1 MPLHKVARFTDV
13 REDRGLEVK
22 INETTLLL
30 LRAGDQIRAFQGKCP
45 HAGAPLAKGAV
56 CHGRLICPW
65 HKAAFRAEDGALC
78 EPPALDSLE
87 RYHVEVRDGD
97 IWVDDQPLPAE
108 KIPPADDPRTFVI
121 IGAGAAG
128 TACAAALRDKGFGGR
143 IQLIDRETDA
153 GYDRTVLSK
162 YVLAGDMTVDETP
175 ALRDETYFTQQ
186 RIDRIHGEV
195 VGLDSTSRQIRL
207 ADGRTLDYDAA
218 LIATGATPRTPD
230 LPGIDL
236 PQVFVL
242 RSMEHTRHIL
252 DCARPGQRAVIIGD
266 SFIAMEVASSLRKRE
281 LSVTVLARHPVPFAA
296 QLGDSVGQAILA
308 RHRANGVVYHTDG
321 EAARIEGAGKV
332 EAVVLDNGQRFAA
345 DLVIVGIGVRPAT
358 EPFADLPREED
369 QSITVDAGMRVADGV
384 WAVGDI
390 ATFPLSGQPRR
401 IEHWRLAQQQA
412 RIAAANMLGGEEHY
426 LDVPFFWTYHFG
438 KRYDYLG
445 HAEQWDEVQF
455 KGTPEHPPFIGLL
468 GKDGLVAAAV
478 ACDEGRAMAALAQRM
493 KQPLPVDEAWR
504 LIRDFSSA

>member
-1 MPLHKVARFTDV
+1 MPLHQVARFADV

-30 LRAGDQIRAFQGKCP
+30 LRVGDQVRAFQGKCP

-162 YVLAGDMTVDETP
+162 YVLAGDMSVEETP

-186 RIDRIHGEV
+186 RIERLHGEV
-195 VGLDSTSRQIRL
+195 VSLDTTSRQIRL
-207 ADGRTLDYDAA
+207 ADGQSLGYDAT
-218 LIATGATPRTPD
+218 LIATGGTPRTPD

-242 RSMEHTRHIL
+242 RSMEHARHIL
-252 DCARPGQRAVIIGD
+252 DSARPGQRAVIIGD
-266 SFIAMEVASSLRKRE
+266 SFIAMEVASSLRKRQ

-308 RHRANGVVYHTDG
+308 RHRANGVVYHTGG

-358 EPFADLPREED
+358 EPFADLPQEGD
-369 QSITVDAGMRVADGV
+369 QSLTVDAGMRVTDGV

-390 ATFPLSGQPRR
+390 ATFPLSGEPRR

-455 KGTPEHPPFIGLL
+455 KGTPEQPPFIGLL

>member
-1 MPLHKVARFTDV
+1 MSLHQVARFADV

-22 INETTLLL
+22 IDDTSILL
-30 LRAGDQIRAFQGKCP
+30 LRSGDQVRAFQGKCP

-78 EPPALDSLE
+78 EPPALDSLA

-97 IWVDDQPLPAE
+97 VWVDDQPLPTD
-108 KIPPADDPRTFVI
+108 KIPPADDARTFVI

-128 TACAAALRDKGFGGR
+128 TACAAALREKGFGGR
-143 IQLIDRETDA
+143 ILLIDREAEA

-162 YVLAGDMTVDETP
+162 YVLAGDMAVNETSP
-175 ALRDETYFTQQ
+175 LRDETYFTQQ
-186 RIDRIHGEV
+186 RIERLHGEV
-195 VGLDSTSRQIRL
+195 THLDPVARHIQL
-207 ADGRTLDYDAA
+207 ADGRRLDYDAA
-218 LIATGATPRTPD
+218 LIATGGVPKMPA

-242 RSMEHTRHIL
+242 RSIAHARQIL
-252 DCARPGQRAVIIGD
+252 DAVRPGQRAVIIGD

-281 LSVTVLARHPVPFAA
+281 LDVTVLARHPVPFAA
-296 QLGDSVGQAILA
+296 QLSESVGQAILA
-308 RHRANGVVYHTDG
+308 RHRANGVEYRTDS
-321 EAARIEGAGKV
+321 EAAQIEGAGKV
-332 EAVVLDNGQRFAA
+332 KAVVLENGQRVAA
-345 DLVIVGIGVRPAT
+345 DLVIIGIGVRPAT
-358 EPFADLPREED
+358 EPFTGLPREQD
-369 QSITVDAGMRVADGV
+369 QSVAVDAGMRVTDGL

-390 ATFPLSGQPRR
+390 ATFPLNGAPVR

-412 RIAAANMLGGEEHY
+412 RIAAANMLGGDEHY

-445 HAEQWDEVQF
+445 HAEHWDEVEF
-455 KGTPEHPPFIGLL
+455 KGTPEHPPFIALL

-504 LIRDFSSA
+504 LIRDFSS

>member
-1 MPLHKVARFTDV
+1 MSLHQVARFADV

-22 INETTLLL
+22 IDDTSILL
-30 LRAGDQIRAFQGKCP
+30 LRSGDQVRAFQGKCP

-78 EPPALDSLE
+78 EPPALDSLA
-87 RYHVEVRDGD
+87 RYHVEVREGD
-97 IWVDDQPLPAE
+97 VWVDDQPLPTD
-108 KIPPADDPRTFVI
+108 KVPPADDARTFVI

-128 TACAAALRDKGFGGR
+128 TACAAALREKGFGGR
-143 IQLIDRETDA
+143 ILMIDREAEA

-162 YVLAGDMTVDETP
+162 YVLAGDMAVNETSP
-175 ALRDETYFTQQ
+175 LRDETYFTQQ
-186 RIDRIHGEV
+186 RIERLHGEV
-195 VGLDSTSRQIRL
+195 THLDPDARHIQL
-207 ADGRTLDYDAA
+207 ADGRSLDYDAA
-218 LIATGATPRTPD
+218 LIATGGVPKMPA

-242 RSMEHTRHIL
+242 RSIAHARQIL
-252 DCARPGQRAVIIGD
+252 DTVRPGQQAVIIGD

-281 LSVTVLARHPVPFAA
+281 LNVTVLARHPVPFAA
-296 QLGDSVGQAILA
+296 QLSESVGQAILA
-308 RHRANGVVYHTDG
+308 RHRANGVVYRSDSET
-321 EAARIEGAGKV
+321 AQIEGASKV
-332 EAVVLDNGQRFAA
+332 EAVVLDNGQRVAA
-345 DLVIVGIGVRPAT
+345 DLVIIGVGVRPAT
-358 EPFADLPREED
+358 EPFAALPREQD
-369 QSITVDAGMRVADGV
+369 QSLSVDAGMRVTDGL

-390 ATFPLSGQPRR
+390 ATFPLNGQPQR

-412 RIAAANMLGGEEHY
+412 RIAAANMLGGDEHY

-445 HAEQWDEVQF
+445 HAEHWDEVEF
-455 KGTPEHPPFIGLL
+455 KGTPEHPPFIALL

-478 ACDEGRAMAALAQRM
+478 ACDEGRSMAALAQRM

-504 LIRDFSSA
+504 LIRDFSS

>member
-1 MPLHKVARFTDV
+1 MSLHQVARFADV

-22 INETTLLL
+22 IDDTSILL
-30 LRAGDQIRAFQGKCP
+30 LRSGDQVRAFQGKCP

-78 EPPALDSLE
+78 EPPALDSLA
-87 RYHVEVRDGD
+87 RYHVEVREGD
-97 IWVDDQPLPAE
+97 VWVDDQPLPTD
-108 KIPPADDPRTFVI
+108 KVPPADDARTFVI

-128 TACAAALRDKGFGGR
+128 TACAAALREKGFGGR
-143 IQLIDRETDA
+143 ILMIDREAEA

-162 YVLAGDMTVDETP
+162 YVLAGDMAVNETSP
-175 ALRDETYFTQQ
+175 LRDETYFTQQ
-186 RIDRIHGEV
+186 RIERLHGEV
-195 VGLDSTSRQIRL
+195 THLDPDARHIQL
-207 ADGRTLDYDAA
+207 ADGRSLDYDAA
-218 LIATGATPRTPD
+218 LIATGGVPKMPA

-242 RSMEHTRHIL
+242 RSIAHARQIL
-252 DCARPGQRAVIIGD
+252 DTVRPRQQAVIIGD

-281 LSVTVLARHPVPFAA
+281 LNVTVLARHPVPFAA
-296 QLGDSVGQAILA
+296 QLSESVGQAILA
-308 RHRANGVVYHTDG
+308 RHRANGVVYRSDS
-321 EAARIEGAGKV
+321 EAAQIEGAGKV
-332 EAVVLDNGQRFAA
+332 EAVVLDNGQRVAA
-345 DLVIVGIGVRPAT
+345 DLVIIGVGVRPAT
-358 EPFADLPREED
+358 EPFAALPREQD
-369 QSITVDAGMRVADGV
+369 QSLSVDAGMRVTDGL

-390 ATFPLSGQPRR
+390 ATFPLNGQPQR

-412 RIAAANMLGGEEHY
+412 RIAAANMLGGDEHY

-445 HAEQWDEVQF
+445 HAEHWDEVEF
-455 KGTPEHPPFIGLL
+455 KGTPEHPPFIALL
-468 GKDGLVAAAV
+468 GKDGLIAAAV

-504 LIRDFSSA
+504 LIRDFSS

>member
-1 MPLHKVARFTDV
+1 MSLHQVARFADV

-22 INETTLLL
+22 IDDTSILL
-30 LRAGDQIRAFQGKCP
+30 LRSGDQVRAFQGKCP

-78 EPPALDSLE
+78 EPPALDSLA
-87 RYHVEVRDGD
+87 RYHVEVREGD
-97 IWVDDQPLPAE
+97 VWVDDQPLPTD
-108 KIPPADDPRTFVI
+108 KVPPADDARTFVI
-121 IGAGAAG
+121 MGAGAAG
-128 TACAAALRDKGFGGR
+128 TACAAALREKGFGGR
-143 IQLIDRETDA
+143 ILMIDREAEA

-162 YVLAGDMTVDETP
+162 YVLAGDMTVNETSP
-175 ALRDETYFTQQ
+175 LRDETYFTQQ
-186 RIDRIHGEV
+186 RIERLHGEV
-195 VGLDSTSRQIRL
+195 THLDPDARHIQL
-207 ADGRTLDYDAA
+207 ADGRSLDYDAA
-218 LIATGATPRTPD
+218 LIATGGVPKMPA

-242 RSMEHTRHIL
+242 RSIAHARQIL
-252 DCARPGQRAVIIGD
+252 DTVRPGQQAVIIGD

-281 LSVTVLARHPVPFAA
+281 LNVTVLARHPVPFAA
-296 QLGDSVGQAILA
+296 QLGESVGQAILA
-308 RHRANGVVYHTDG
+308 RHRANGVAYRTDS
-321 EAARIEGAGKV
+321 EAAQIEGAGKV
-332 EAVVLDNGQRFAA
+332 EAVVLDNGQRVAA
-345 DLVIVGIGVRPAT
+345 DLVIIGIGVRPAT
-358 EPFADLPREED
+358 EPFAGLPREQD
-369 QSITVDAGMRVADGV
+369 QSLSVDAGMRVTDGL

-390 ATFPLSGQPRR
+390 ATFPLNGQPQR

-412 RIAAANMLGGEEHY
+412 RIAAANMLGGDEHY

-445 HAEQWDEVQF
+445 HAEHWDEVEF
-455 KGTPEHPPFIGLL
+455 KGTPEHPPFIALL

-493 KQPLPVDEAWR
+493 KQPLPVEEAWR
-504 LIRDFSSA
+504 LIRDFSS

>member
-1 MPLHKVARFTDV
+1 MSLHQVARFADV

-22 INETTLLL
+22 IDDTSILL
-30 LRAGDQIRAFQGKCP
+30 LRSGDQVRAFQGKCP

-78 EPPALDSLE
+78 EPPALDSLA
-87 RYHVEVRDGD
+87 RYHVEVREGD
-97 IWVDDQPLPAE
+97 VWVDDQPLPTD
-108 KIPPADDPRTFVI
+108 KVPPADDARTFVI

-128 TACAAALRDKGFGGR
+128 TACAAALREKGFGGR
-143 IQLIDRETDA
+143 ILMIDREAEA

-162 YVLAGDMTVDETP
+162 YVLAGDMAVNETSP
-175 ALRDETYFTQQ
+175 LRDETYFTQQ
-186 RIDRIHGEV
+186 RIERLHGEV
-195 VGLDSTSRQIRL
+195 THLAPDARHIQL
-207 ADGRTLDYDAA
+207 ADGRSLDYDAA
-218 LIATGATPRTPD
+218 LIATGGVPKMPA

-242 RSMEHTRHIL
+242 RSIAHARQIL
-252 DCARPGQRAVIIGD
+252 DTVRPGQQAVIIGD

-281 LSVTVLARHPVPFAA
+281 LNVTVLARHPVPFAA
-296 QLGDSVGQAILA
+296 QLGESVGQAILA
-308 RHRANGVVYHTDG
+308 RHRANGVVYRSDS
-321 EAARIEGAGKV
+321 EAAQIEGAGKV
-332 EAVVLDNGQRFAA
+332 EAVVLDNGQRVAA
-345 DLVIVGIGVRPAT
+345 DLVIIGVGVRPAT
-358 EPFADLPREED
+358 EPFAALPREQD
-369 QSITVDAGMRVADGV
+369 QSLSVDAGMRVTGGL

-390 ATFPLSGQPRR
+390 ATFPLNGQPQR

-412 RIAAANMLGGEEHY
+412 RIAAANMLGGDEHY

-445 HAEQWDEVQF
+445 HAEHWDEVEF
-455 KGTPEHPPFIGLL
+455 KGTPEHPPFIALL

-504 LIRDFSSA
+504 LIRDFSS

>member
-1 MPLHKVARFTDV
+1 MHQVARLADV
-13 REDRGLEVK
+13 REDRGLEVSL
-22 INETTLLL
+22 NESPVLL
-30 LRAGDQIRAFQGKCP
+30 LRAGGQVRAFQGKCP

-87 RYHVEVRDGD
+87 RYHVEVRGD
-97 IWVDDQPLPAE
+97 EVWVDDQPLPAE

-128 TACAAALRDKGFGGR
+128 TACAAALREKGFGGR
-143 IQLIDRETDA
+143 ILMLDREAEA

-162 YVLAGDMTVDETP
+162 YVLAGDMAADKTP
-175 ALRDETYFTQQ
+175 PLRDETYFTQQ
-186 RIDRIHGEV
+186 RIERRHGEV
-195 VGLDSTSRQIRL
+195 TDLDVDAHQIRL
-207 ADGRTLDYDAA
+207 ASGETLSYDAV
-218 LIATGATPRTPD
+218 LLATGGVPKTPGLSGLD
-230 LPGIDL
+230 LPN
-236 PQVFVL
+236 VFTL
-242 RSMEHTRHIL
+242 RSLADSWQIL
-252 DCARPGQRAVIIGD
+252 DRAQPGQQAVIIGD

-281 LSVTVLARHPVPFAA
+281 LSVIVLARHPVPFAK
-296 QLGDSVGQAILA
+296 QFGDSIGKAILA
-308 RHRANGVVYHTDG
+308 RHRANGVVYHSEG
-321 EAARIEGAGKV
+321 EAARIEGTGKA

-345 DLVIVGIGVRPAT
+345 DLVIIGVGVHPAT
-358 EPFADLPREED
+358 EPFANLPRENDE
-369 QSITVDAGMRVADGV
+369 SLIVDDGMRVTDGV

-390 ATFPLSGQPRR
+390 ATFPLNGQPRR

-412 RIAAANMLGGEEHY
+412 RIAATNMLGGEEHY

-445 HAEQWDEVQF
+445 HAEEWDEVQF
-455 KGTPEHPPFIGLL
+455 KGTPEHPPFIALL
-468 GKDGLVAAAV
+468 GKDGLVAAVV

-504 LIRDFSSA
+504 LVRDFSM

>member
-1 MPLHKVARFTDV
+1 MSVHQVARFADV

-22 INETTLLL
+22 IDDTSILL
-30 LRAGDQIRAFQGKCP
+30 LRSGDRVRAFQGKCP

-78 EPPALDSLE
+78 EPPALDSLA

-97 IWVDDQPLPAE
+97 VWVDDQPLPTD
-108 KIPPADDPRTFVI
+108 KVPPADDARTFVI

-128 TACAAALRDKGFGGR
+128 TAGAAALREKGFGGR
-143 IQLIDRETDA
+143 ILMIDREAEA

-162 YVLAGDMTVDETP
+162 YVLAGDMAVNETAP
-175 ALRDETYFTQQ
+175 LRDETYFTQQ
-186 RIDRIHGEV
+186 RIERLHGEV
-195 VGLDSTSRQIRL
+195 THLDPDTRHIQL
-207 ADGRTLDYDAA
+207 ADGRRLDYDAA
-218 LIATGATPRTPD
+218 LIATGAVPKVPA
-230 LPGIDL
+230 LPGVDL

-242 RSMEHTRHIL
+242 RSIAHARQIL
-252 DCARPGQRAVIIGD
+252 DTARAGQQAVIIGD

-281 LSVTVLARHPVPFAA
+281 LDVTVLARHPVPFAA
-296 QLGDSVGQAILA
+296 QLSQSVGQAILA
-308 RHRANGVVYHTDG
+308 RHRANGVVYRTDS
-321 EAARIEGAGKV
+321 EAAQIEGAGKV
-332 EAVVLDNGQRFAA
+332 EAVVLDNGQRVAA
-345 DLVIVGIGVRPAT
+345 DLVIIGVGVRPAT
-358 EPFADLPREED
+358 EPFAGLPREQDE
-369 QSITVDAGMRVADGV
+369 SLSVDAGMRVTDGL

-390 ATFPLSGQPRR
+390 ATFPLNGQPLR

-412 RIAAANMLGGEEHY
+412 RIAAANMLGGDEHY

-445 HAEQWDEVQF
+445 HAEHWDEVEF
-455 KGTPEHPPFIGLL
+455 KGTPEHPPFIALL

-504 LIRDFSSA
+504 LIRDFSS

>member
-1 MPLHKVARFTDV
+1 MALHRVARFADI

-22 INETTLLL
+22 AAETPILL
-30 LRAGDQIRAFQGKCP
+30 LRAGGQVRAFQGKCP

-87 RYHVEVRDGD
+87 RYHVEVRGD
-97 IWVDDQPLPAE
+97 EVWVDDQPLPAE
-108 KIPPADDPRTFVI
+108 KIPPDDDPRSFVI
-121 IGAGAAG
+121 VGAGAAG
-128 TACAAALRDKGFGGR
+128 TACAAALREKGFGGR
-143 IQLIDRETDA
+143 IQLIDREAEA

-175 ALRDETYFTQQ
+175 PLRDETYFTQQ
-186 RIDRIHGEV
+186 RIERIHGEV
-195 VGLDSTSRQIRL
+195 AHLDANIRQVRL
-207 ADGRTLDYDAA
+207 ADGQCLNYDAV
-218 LIATGATPRTPD
+218 LIATGGTPKTPD

-242 RSMEHTRHIL
+242 RSIEHARRIL
-252 DCARPGQRAVIIGD
+252 DGARPGQRVVIIGD

-281 LSVTVLARHPVPFAA
+281 LSVTVLARHPVPFTA
-296 QLGDSVGQAILA
+296 QLGESVGKAILA
-308 RHRANGVVYHTDG
+308 RHQAAGVVYHTKG
-321 EAARIEGAGKV
+321 EAARIEGTGKV
-332 EAVVLDNGQRFAA
+332 EAVVLNTGQRFAA
-345 DLVIVGIGVRPAT
+345 DLVIIGTGIRPAT
-358 EPFADLPREED
+358 DPFADLPRERD
-369 QSITVDAGMRVADGV
+369 QSLTVDAGMRVVDGV

-390 ATFPLSGQPRR
+390 ATFPLGGQSRR

-412 RIAAANMLGGEEHY
+412 RIAATNMLGGEEHY

-445 HAEQWDEVQF
+445 HAEQWDEVEF
-455 KGTPEHPPFIGLL
+455 KGTSEKPPFIALF

-504 LIRDFSSA
+504 LIRDFSS

>member
-1 MPLHKVARFTDV
+1 MPMHQVARLADV
-13 REDRGLEVK
+13 REDRGLEV
-22 INETTLLL
+22 TLNDAPILL
-30 LRAGDQIRAFQGKCP
+30 LRAGGQVRAFQGKCP

-87 RYHVEVRDGD
+87 RYHVEVRGEEV
-97 IWVDDQPLPAE
+97 WVDDQPLPAE
-108 KIPPADDPRTFVI
+108 KVPPADDPRTFVI
-121 IGAGAAG
+121 VGAGAAG
-128 TACAAALRDKGFGGR
+128 TACAAALREKGFGGQ
-143 IQLIDRETDA
+143 IQLIDREAEA

-162 YVLAGDMTVDETP
+162 YVLAGDMAADETP
-175 ALRDETYFTQQ
+175 PLRDETYFSQQ
-186 RIDRIHGEV
+186 RIERRHGQV
-195 VGLDSTSRQIRL
+195 TGLDVNARQIRL
-207 ADGRTLDYDAA
+207 ADGQSLAYDAL
-218 LIATGATPRTPD
+218 LIATGGEPKTLD

-236 PQVFVL
+236 PQVLML
-242 RSMEHTRHIL
+242 RSLADTRRILEH
-252 DCARPGQRAVIIGD
+252 AQPGQRAVIIGD

-296 QLGDSVGQAILA
+296 QFGDSIGKAILA

-321 EAARIEGAGKV
+321 EAARIEGTGKV
-332 EAVVLDNGQRFAA
+332 HAVVLDNGQRFEA
-345 DLVIVGIGVRPAT
+345 DLVIVGVGVRPAT
-358 EPFADLPREED
+358 EPFANLPREKD
-369 QSITVDAGMRVADGV
+369 QSLIVDDGMRVADGV

-390 ATFPLSGQPRR
+390 ATFPLNGQPQR

-412 RIAAANMLGGEEHY
+412 RIAATNMLGGEEHY

-445 HAEQWDEVQF
+445 HAEEWDEVQF
-455 KGTPEHPPFIGLL
+455 KGTPEHPPFIALL
-468 GKDGLVAAAV
+468 GKDGLVVAVV

-504 LIRDFSSA
+504 LVRDFSM

>member
-1 MPLHKVARFTDV
+1 MSLHQVARFADV

-22 INETTLLL
+22 IDDTSILL
-30 LRAGDQIRAFQGKCP
+30 LRSGDQVRAFQGKCP

-78 EPPALDSLE
+78 EPPALDSLA
-87 RYHVEVRDGD
+87 RYHVEVREGD
-97 IWVDDQPLPAE
+97 VWVDDQPLPTD
-108 KIPPADDPRTFVI
+108 KVPPADDARTFVI

-128 TACAAALRDKGFGGR
+128 TACAAALREKGFGGR
-143 IQLIDRETDA
+143 ILMIDREAEA

-162 YVLAGDMTVDETP
+162 YVLAGDMAVNETSP
-175 ALRDETYFTQQ
+175 LRDETYFTQQ
-186 RIDRIHGEV
+186 RIERLHGEV
-195 VGLDSTSRQIRL
+195 THLDPDARHIQL
-207 ADGRTLDYDAA
+207 ADGRSLDYDAA
-218 LIATGATPRTPD
+218 LIATGGVPKMPA

-242 RSMEHTRHIL
+242 RSIAHARQIL
-252 DCARPGQRAVIIGD
+252 DTVRPGQQAVIIGD

-281 LSVTVLARHPVPFAA
+281 LNVTVLARHPVPFAA
-296 QLGDSVGQAILA
+296 QLGESVGQAILA
-308 RHRANGVVYHTDG
+308 RHRANGVVYRTDS
-321 EAARIEGAGKV
+321 EAAQIEGAGKV
-332 EAVVLDNGQRFAA
+332 EAVVLDNGQRVAA
-345 DLVIVGIGVRPAT
+345 DLVIIGVGVRPAT
-358 EPFADLPREED
+358 EPFAALPREQD
-369 QSITVDAGMRVADGV
+369 QSLSVDAGMRVTDGL

-390 ATFPLSGQPRR
+390 ATFPLNGQPQR

-412 RIAAANMLGGEEHY
+412 RIAAANMLGGDEHY

-445 HAEQWDEVQF
+445 HAEHWDEVEF
-455 KGTPEHPPFIGLL
+455 KGTPEHPPFIALL

-504 LIRDFSSA
+504 LIRDFSS

>member
-1 MPLHKVARFTDV
+1 MSLHQVARFADV

-22 INETTLLL
+22 IDDTSILL
-30 LRAGDQIRAFQGKCP
+30 LRSGDQVRAFQGKCP

-78 EPPALDSLE
+78 EPPALDSLA

-97 IWVDDQPLPAE
+97 VWLEDQPLPTD
-108 KIPPADDPRTFVI
+108 KVPPADDPRTFVI

-128 TACAAALRDKGFGGR
+128 TACAAALREKGFGGR
-143 IQLIDRETDA
+143 ILMIDREAEA

-162 YVLAGDMTVDETP
+162 YVLAGDMAVNET
-175 ALRDETYFTQQ
+175 AQLRDETYFTQQ
-186 RIDRIHGEV
+186 RIERVHGEV
-195 VGLDSTSRQIRL
+195 AHLDPDARQIQL
-207 ADGRTLDYDAA
+207 VDGRYLDYDAA
-218 LIATGATPRTPD
+218 LIATGGVPKTPA

-242 RSMEHTRHIL
+242 RSIAHARQIL
-252 DCARPGQRAVIIGD
+252 DTARPGQQAVIIGD

-281 LSVTVLARHPVPFAA
+281 LDVTVLARHPVPFAA
-296 QLGDSVGQAILA
+296 QLSESVGQAILA
-308 RHRANGVVYHTDG
+308 RHRANGVVYHTGG

-332 EAVVLDNGQRFAA
+332 EAVVLANGQRVAA
-345 DLVIVGIGVRPAT
+345 DLVIIGVGVRPAT
-358 EPFADLPREED
+358 EAFAGLPREQD
-369 QSITVDAGMRVADGV
+369 QSLSVDASMRVTDGL

-390 ATFPLSGQPRR
+390 ATFPLNGQPQR

-412 RIAAANMLGGEEHY
+412 RIAAANMLGGDEHY

-445 HAEQWDEVQF
+445 HAEHWDEVEF
-455 KGTPEHPPFIGLL
+455 KGTPEQPPFIALL

-504 LIRDFSSA
+504 LIRDFSS

>member
-1 MPLHKVARFTDV
+1 MPMHQVARLADV
-13 REDRGLEVK
+13 REDRGLEVPL
-22 INETTLLL
+22 NESSILL
-30 LRAGDQIRAFQGKCP
+30 LRAGGQVRAFQGKCP

-87 RYHVEVRDGD
+87 RYHVEVRGEEV
-97 IWVDDQPLPAE
+97 WVDDQPLPAE
-108 KIPPADDPRTFVI
+108 KIPPADDPRSFVI
-121 IGAGAAG
+121 IGSGAAG
-128 TACAAALRDKGFGGR
+128 TACAAALREKGFGGR
-143 IQLIDRETDA
+143 ILMIDREPEA

-162 YVLAGDMTVDETP
+162 YVLAGDMAADKTP
-175 ALRDETYFTQQ
+175 PLRDETYFTQQ
-186 RIDRIHGEV
+186 RIERRHGEV
-195 VGLDSTSRQIRL
+195 TELDVDARQIRL
-207 ADGRTLDYDAA
+207 ASGETLSYDAV
-218 LIATGATPRTPD
+218 LLATGGVPRTPGFAGLD
-230 LPGIDL
+230 LPN
-236 PQVFVL
+236 VFTL
-242 RSMEHTRHIL
+242 RSLADSRRIL
-252 DCARPGQRAVIIGD
+252 DRTQPGQRAVIIGD

-281 LSVTVLARHPVPFAA
+281 LSVTVLARHPVPFAK
-296 QLGDSVGQAILA
+296 QFGDSIGKAILA
-308 RHRANGVVYHTDG
+308 RHRANGVVYHSDG
-321 EAARIEGAGKV
+321 EAARIEGEDKA

-358 EPFADLPREED
+358 EPFANLPRGKDE
-369 QSITVDAGMRVADGV
+369 SLIVDDGMRVTDGV

-390 ATFPLSGQPRR
+390 ATFPLNGQPRR

-412 RIAAANMLGGEEHY
+412 RIAATNMLGGEEHY

-445 HAEQWDEVQF
+445 HAEEWDEVQF
-455 KGTPEHPPFIGLL
+455 KGTPEHPPFIALL
-468 GKDGLVAAAV
+468 GKNNLVAAAV

-504 LIRDFSSA
+504 LVRDFSM

>member
-1 MPLHKVARFTDV
+1 MPVHHVARFADV

-22 INETTLLL
+22 INDTAILL
-30 LRAGDQIRAFQGKCP
+30 LRAGGQVRAFQGKCP

-78 EPPALDSLE
+78 EPPALDSLA
-87 RYHVEVRDGD
+87 RYHVEIRGD
-97 IWVDDQPLPAE
+97 DVWVDDQPLPAE
-108 KIPPADDPRTFVI
+108 KIPPADDSRTFVI

-128 TACAAALRDKGFGGR
+128 TACAAALREKGFGGR
-143 IQLIDRETDA
+143 IQMIDREAGA

-162 YVLAGDMTVDETP
+162 YVLAGDMKVDETP
-175 ALRDETYFTQQ
+175 SLRDEAYFTQQ
-186 RIDRIHGEV
+186 RIERIQGDV
-195 VGLDSTSRQIRL
+195 TGLDSSARQIHL
-207 ADGRTLDYDAA
+207 ADGQALDYDAA
-218 LIATGATPRTPD
+218 LIATGGTPRIPD

-242 RSMEHTRHIL
+242 RNLEHTRQIVDH
-252 DCARPGQRAVIIGD
+252 ARAGQRAVIIGD

-281 LSVTVLARHPVPFAA
+281 LSVTVLGHHPVPFAK
-296 QLGDSVGQAILA
+296 QLGESVGQAILA

-321 EAARIEGAGKV
+321 QAVRIEGTGRV
-332 EAVVLDNGQRFAA
+332 EAVVLNNGQRFGA
-345 DLVIVGIGVRPAT
+345 DLVIVGVGVRPAT
-358 EPFADLPREED
+358 EPFTDLPGEKD
-369 QSITVDAGMRVADGV
+369 QSLRVDAGMRVTDGV

-390 ATFPLSGQPRR
+390 ATFPLDGQPQR

-412 RIAAANMLGGEEHY
+412 RIAAANMLGADEHY

-455 KGTPEHPPFIGLL
+455 KGSPEHPPFIGLL
-468 GKDGLVAAAV
+468 GKNGLVAAAV

-504 LIRDFSSA
+504 LVRDFSTS

>member
-1 MPLHKVARFTDV
+1 MSLHQVARFADV

-22 INETTLLL
+22 INDTSILL
-30 LRAGDQIRAFQGKCP
+30 LRSGDQVRAFQGKCP

-78 EPPALDSLE
+78 EPPALDSLA
-87 RYHVEVRDGD
+87 RYHVEVREGD
-97 IWVDDQPLPAE
+97 VWVDDQPLPTD
-108 KIPPADDPRTFVI
+108 KVPPADDARTFVI

-128 TACAAALRDKGFGGR
+128 TACAAALREKGFGGR
-143 IQLIDRETDA
+143 ILMIDREAEA

-162 YVLAGDMTVDETP
+162 YVLAGDMAVNETSP
-175 ALRDETYFTQQ
+175 LRDETYFTQQ
-186 RIDRIHGEV
+186 RIERLHGEV
-195 VGLDSTSRQIRL
+195 THLDPDARHIQL
-207 ADGRTLDYDAA
+207 ADGRSLDYDAA
-218 LIATGATPRTPD
+218 LIATGGVPKMPA

-242 RSMEHTRHIL
+242 RSIAHARQIL
-252 DCARPGQRAVIIGD
+252 DTVRPRQQAVIIGD

-281 LSVTVLARHPVPFAA
+281 LNVTVLARHPVPFAA
-296 QLGDSVGQAILA
+296 QLSESVGQAILA
-308 RHRANGVVYHTDG
+308 RHRANGVVYRTDS
-321 EAARIEGAGKV
+321 EAAQIEGAGKV
-332 EAVVLDNGQRFAA
+332 EAVVLDNGQRVAA
-345 DLVIVGIGVRPAT
+345 DLVIIGVGVRPAT
-358 EPFADLPREED
+358 EPFAALPREQD
-369 QSITVDAGMRVADGV
+369 QSLSVDAGMRVTDGL

-390 ATFPLSGQPRR
+390 ATFPLNGQPQR

-412 RIAAANMLGGEEHY
+412 RIAAANMLGGDEHY

-445 HAEQWDEVQF
+445 HAEHWDEVEF
-455 KGTPEHPPFIGLL
+455 KGTPEHPPFIALL

-504 LIRDFSSA
+504 LIRDFSS

>member
-1 MPLHKVARFTDV
+1 MPMHQVARLADV
-13 REDRGLEVK
+13 REDRGLEV
-22 INETTLLL
+22 TLNDAPILL
-30 LRAGDQIRAFQGKCP
+30 LRAGGQVRAFQGKCP

-56 CHGRLICPW
+56 CHGRVICPW

-87 RYHVEVRDGD
+87 RYHVEVRGD
-97 IWVDDQPLPAE
+97 DVWVDDQPLPAE

-128 TACAAALRDKGFGGR
+128 TACAAALREKGFGGQ
-143 IQLIDRETDA
+143 ILMIDREAEA

-162 YVLAGDMTVDETP
+162 YVLAGDMAAQETP
-175 ALRDETYFTQQ
+175 SLRDESYFTQQ
-186 RIDRIHGEV
+186 RIERRHGEV
-195 VGLDSTSRQIRL
+195 VGLDVAARQVRL
-207 ADGRTLDYDAA
+207 ADGTLLGYDAV
-218 LIATGATPRTPD
+218 LVATGGEPRKLD
-230 LPGIDL
+230 LPGSDL
-236 PQVFVL
+236 PQVLVL
-242 RSMEHTRHIL
+242 RSLADSRQIL
-252 DCARPGQRAVIIGD
+252 EQAKPGQRAVIIGD
-266 SFIAMEVASSLRKRE
+266 SFIAMEVASSLCKRE

-296 QLGDSVGQAILA
+296 QFGDSIGKAILA
-308 RHRANGVVYHTDG
+308 RHRANGVVYHSDG

-332 EAVVLDNGQRFAA
+332 EAVLLDNGQRLAA
-345 DLVIVGIGVRPAT
+345 DLVIIGVGIRPAT
-358 EPFADLPREED
+358 EPFAKLPRAD
-369 QSITVDAGMRVADGV
+369 DRSLMVDDSMRAADGV

-390 ATFPLSGQPRR
+390 ATFALNGQPRR

-412 RIAAANMLGGEEHY
+412 RIAATNMLGGEEHY

-445 HAEQWDEVQF
+445 HAEEWDEVQF
-455 KGTPEHPPFIGLL
+455 KGTPEHPPFIALL

-504 LIRDFSSA
+504 LVRDFSA

>member
-1 MPLHKVARFTDV
+1 MPMHQVARLADV
-13 REDRGLEVK
+13 REDRGLEVSL
-22 INETTLLL
+22 NESPVLL
-30 LRAGDQIRAFQGKCP
+30 LRAGGQVRAFQGKCP

-87 RYHVEVRDGD
+87 RYHVEVRGD
-97 IWVDDQPLPAE
+97 EVWVDDQPLPAE

-128 TACAAALRDKGFGGR
+128 TACAAALREKGFGGR
-143 IQLIDRETDA
+143 ILMLDREAEA

-162 YVLAGDMTVDETP
+162 YVLAGDMAADKTP
-175 ALRDETYFTQQ
+175 PLRDETYFTQQ
-186 RIDRIHGEV
+186 RIERRHGEV
-195 VGLDSTSRQIRL
+195 TDLDVDARQIRL
-207 ADGRTLDYDAA
+207 ASGETLSYDAV
-218 LIATGATPRTPD
+218 LLATGGVPKTPGLSGLD
-230 LPGIDL
+230 LPN
-236 PQVFVL
+236 VFTL
-242 RSMEHTRHIL
+242 RSLADSRQIL
-252 DCARPGQRAVIIGD
+252 DRAQPGQQAVIIGD

-281 LSVTVLARHPVPFAA
+281 LSVTVLARHPVPFAK
-296 QLGDSVGQAILA
+296 QFGDSIGKAILA
-308 RHRANGVVYHTDG
+308 RHRANGVVYHSEG
-321 EAARIEGAGKV
+321 EAARIEGTGKA

-345 DLVIVGIGVRPAT
+345 DLVIIGVGVLTAT
-358 EPFADLPREED
+358 EPFANLPRENDE
-369 QSITVDAGMRVADGV
+369 SLIVDDGMRVTDGV

-390 ATFPLSGQPRR
+390 ATFPLNGQPRR

-412 RIAAANMLGGEEHY
+412 RIAATNMLGGEEHY

-445 HAEQWDEVQF
+445 HAEEWDEVQF
-455 KGTPEHPPFIGLL
+455 KGTPEHPPFIALL
-468 GKDGLVAAAV
+468 GKGGLVAAVV

-504 LIRDFSSA
+504 LVRDFSA

>member
-1 MPLHKVARFTDV
+1 MSLHQVSRFADV

-22 INETTLLL
+22 IDDTSILL
-30 LRAGDQIRAFQGKCP
+30 LRSGDQVRAFQGKCP

-78 EPPALDSLE
+78 EPPALDSLA
-87 RYHVEVRDGD
+87 RYRVEVRDGD
-97 IWVDDQPLPAE
+97 VWVDDQPLPTD
-108 KIPPADDPRTFVI
+108 KVPPADDARTFVI

-128 TACAAALRDKGFGGR
+128 TACAAALREKGFGGR
-143 IQLIDRETDA
+143 ILMIDREAEA

-162 YVLAGDMTVDETP
+162 YVLAGDMAVNETSP
-175 ALRDETYFTQQ
+175 LRDETYFTQQ
-186 RIDRIHGEV
+186 RIERLHGEV
-195 VGLDSTSRQIRL
+195 THLAPDTRHIQL
-207 ADGRTLDYDAA
+207 ADGRSLDYDAA
-218 LIATGATPRTPD
+218 LIATGGVPKMPA

-242 RSMEHTRHIL
+242 RSIAHARQIL
-252 DCARPGQRAVIIGD
+252 DTVRPGQQAVIIGD

-281 LSVTVLARHPVPFAA
+281 LNVTVLARHPVPFAA
-296 QLGDSVGQAILA
+296 QLSESVGQAILA
-308 RHRANGVVYHTDG
+308 RHRANGVVYRTDS
-321 EAARIEGAGKV
+321 EAAQIEGTGKV
-332 EAVVLDNGQRFAA
+332 EAVVLDNGQRVAA
-345 DLVIVGIGVRPAT
+345 DLVIIGVGVRPAT
-358 EPFADLPREED
+358 EPFAGLPREQD
-369 QSITVDAGMRVADGV
+369 QSLSVDAGMRVTDGL

-390 ATFPLSGQPRR
+390 ATFPLNGQPQR

-412 RIAAANMLGGEEHY
+412 RIAAANMLGGDEHY

-445 HAEQWDEVQF
+445 HAEHWDEVEF
-455 KGTPEHPPFIGLL
+455 KGTPEHPPFIALL

-504 LIRDFSSA
+504 LIRDFSS

>member
-1 MPLHKVARFTDV
+1 MSLHQVARFADV

-22 INETTLLL
+22 IDDTSILL
-30 LRAGDQIRAFQGKCP
+30 LRSGDQVRAFQGKCP

-78 EPPALDSLE
+78 EPPALDSLA
-87 RYHVEVRDGD
+87 RYHVEVREGD
-97 IWVDDQPLPAE
+97 VWVDDQPLPTD
-108 KIPPADDPRTFVI
+108 KVPPADDARTFVI

-128 TACAAALRDKGFGGR
+128 TACAAALREKGFGGR
-143 IQLIDRETDA
+143 ILMIDREAEA

-162 YVLAGDMTVDETP
+162 YVLAGDMAVNETSP
-175 ALRDETYFTQQ
+175 LRDETYFTQQ
-186 RIDRIHGEV
+186 RIERLHGEV
-195 VGLDSTSRQIRL
+195 THLDPDARHIQL
-207 ADGRTLDYDAA
+207 ADGRSLDYDAA
-218 LIATGATPRTPD
+218 LIATGGVPKMPA

-242 RSMEHTRHIL
+242 RSIAHARQIL
-252 DCARPGQRAVIIGD
+252 DTVRPGQQAVIIGD

-281 LSVTVLARHPVPFAA
+281 LNVTVLARHPVPFAA
-296 QLGDSVGQAILA
+296 QLGESVGQAILA
-308 RHRANGVVYHTDG
+308 RHRANGVVYRSDS
-321 EAARIEGAGKV
+321 EAAQIEGAGKV
-332 EAVVLDNGQRFAA
+332 EAVVLDNGQRVAA
-345 DLVIVGIGVRPAT
+345 DLVIIGVGVRPAT
-358 EPFADLPREED
+358 EPFAALPREQD
-369 QSITVDAGMRVADGV
+369 QSLSVDAGMRVTDGL

-390 ATFPLSGQPRR
+390 ATFPLNGQPQR

-412 RIAAANMLGGEEHY
+412 RIAAANMLGGDEHY

-445 HAEQWDEVQF
+445 HAEHWDEVEF
-455 KGTPEHPPFIGLL
+455 KGTPEHPPFIALL

-504 LIRDFSSA
+504 LIRDFSS

>member
-1 MPLHKVARFTDV
+1 MSLHQVARFADV

-22 INETTLLL
+22 INDTSILL
-30 LRAGDQIRAFQGKCP
+30 LRSGDQVRAFQGKCP

-78 EPPALDSLE
+78 EPPALDSLA
-87 RYHVEVRDGD
+87 RYHVEVREGD
-97 IWVDDQPLPAE
+97 VWVDDQPLPTD
-108 KIPPADDPRTFVI
+108 KVPPADDARTFVI

-128 TACAAALRDKGFGGR
+128 TACAAALREKGFGGR
-143 IQLIDRETDA
+143 ILMIDREAEA

-162 YVLAGDMTVDETP
+162 YVLAGDMAVNETSP
-175 ALRDETYFTQQ
+175 LRDETYFTQQ
-186 RIDRIHGEV
+186 RIERLHGEV
-195 VGLDSTSRQIRL
+195 THLDPDARHIQL
-207 ADGRTLDYDAA
+207 ADGRRLDYDAA
-218 LIATGATPRTPD
+218 LIATGGVPKMPA

-242 RSMEHTRHIL
+242 RSIAHARQIL
-252 DCARPGQRAVIIGD
+252 DTVRPRQQAVIIGD

-281 LSVTVLARHPVPFAA
+281 LNVTVLARHPVPFAA
-296 QLGDSVGQAILA
+296 QLGESVGQAILA
-308 RHRANGVVYHTDG
+308 RHRANGVVYRSDS
-321 EAARIEGAGKV
+321 EAAQIEGAGKV
-332 EAVVLDNGQRFAA
+332 EAVVLDNGQRVAA
-345 DLVIVGIGVRPAT
+345 DLVIIGVGVRPAT
-358 EPFADLPREED
+358 EPFAALPREQD
-369 QSITVDAGMRVADGV
+369 QSLSVDAGMRVTDGL

-390 ATFPLSGQPRR
+390 ATFPLNGQPQR

-412 RIAAANMLGGEEHY
+412 RIAAANMLGGDEHY

-445 HAEQWDEVQF
+445 HAEHWDEVEF
-455 KGTPEHPPFIGLL
+455 KGTPEHPPFIALL

-504 LIRDFSSA
+504 LIRDFSS

>member
-1 MPLHKVARFTDV
+1 MSLHQVARFADV

-22 INETTLLL
+22 IDDTSILL
-30 LRAGDQIRAFQGKCP
+30 LRSGDQVRAFQGKCP

-78 EPPALDSLE
+78 EPPALDSLA
-87 RYHVEVRDGD
+87 RYHVEVREGD
-97 IWVDDQPLPAE
+97 VWVDDQPLPTD
-108 KIPPADDPRTFVI
+108 KVPPADDARTFVI

-128 TACAAALRDKGFGGR
+128 TACAAALREKGFGGR
-143 IQLIDRETDA
+143 ILMIDREAEA

-162 YVLAGDMTVDETP
+162 YVLAGDMAVNETSP
-175 ALRDETYFTQQ
+175 LRDETYFTQQ
-186 RIDRIHGEV
+186 RIERLHGEV
-195 VGLDSTSRQIRL
+195 THLDPDARHIQL
-207 ADGRTLDYDAA
+207 ADGRSLDYDAA
-218 LIATGATPRTPD
+218 LIATGGVPKMPA

-242 RSMEHTRHIL
+242 RSIAHARQIL
-252 DCARPGQRAVIIGD
+252 DTVRPGQQAVIIGD

-281 LSVTVLARHPVPFAA
+281 LNVTVLARHPVPFAA
-296 QLGDSVGQAILA
+296 QLSESVGQAILA
-308 RHRANGVVYHTDG
+308 RHRANGVVYRTDS
-321 EAARIEGAGKV
+321 EAAQIEGAGKV
-332 EAVVLDNGQRFAA
+332 EAVVLDNGQRVAA
-345 DLVIVGIGVRPAT
+345 DLVIIGVGVRPAT
-358 EPFADLPREED
+358 EPFAALPREQD
-369 QSITVDAGMRVADGV
+369 QSLSVDAGMRVTDGL

-390 ATFPLSGQPRR
+390 ATFPLNGQPQR

-412 RIAAANMLGGEEHY
+412 RIAAANMLGGDEHY

-445 HAEQWDEVQF
+445 HAEHWDEVEF
-455 KGTPEHPPFIGLL
+455 KGTPEHPPFIALL

-504 LIRDFSSA
+504 LIRDFSS

>member
-1 MPLHKVARFTDV
+1 MSLHQVARFADV

-22 INETTLLL
+22 INDTSILL
-30 LRAGDQIRAFQGKCP
+30 LRSGDQVRAFQGKCP

-78 EPPALDSLE
+78 EPPALDSLA
-87 RYHVEVRDGD
+87 RYHVEVREGD
-97 IWVDDQPLPAE
+97 VWVDDQPLPTD
-108 KIPPADDPRTFVI
+108 KVPPADDARTFVI

-128 TACAAALRDKGFGGR
+128 TACAAALREKGFGGR
-143 IQLIDRETDA
+143 ILMIDREAEA

-162 YVLAGDMTVDETP
+162 YVLAGDMAVNETSP
-175 ALRDETYFTQQ
+175 LRDETYFTQQ
-186 RIDRIHGEV
+186 RIERLHGEV
-195 VGLDSTSRQIRL
+195 THLDPDARHIQL
-207 ADGRTLDYDAA
+207 ADGRSLDYDAA
-218 LIATGATPRTPD
+218 LIATGGVPKMPA

-242 RSMEHTRHIL
+242 RSIAHARQIL
-252 DCARPGQRAVIIGD
+252 DTVRPGQQAVIIGD

-281 LSVTVLARHPVPFAA
+281 LNVTVLARHPVPFAA
-296 QLGDSVGQAILA
+296 QLGESVGQAILA
-308 RHRANGVVYHTDG
+308 RHRANGVVYRSDS
-321 EAARIEGAGKV
+321 EAAQIEGAGKV
-332 EAVVLDNGQRFAA
+332 EAVVLDNGQRVAA
-345 DLVIVGIGVRPAT
+345 DLVIIGVGVRPAT
-358 EPFADLPREED
+358 EPFAALPREQD
-369 QSITVDAGMRVADGV
+369 QSLSVDAGMRVTDGL

-390 ATFPLSGQPRR
+390 ATFPLNGQPQR

-412 RIAAANMLGGEEHY
+412 RIAAANMLGGDEHY

-445 HAEQWDEVQF
+445 HAEHWDEVEF
-455 KGTPEHPPFIGLL
+455 KGTPEHPPFIALL

-504 LIRDFSSA
+504 LIRDFSS

>member
-1 MPLHKVARFTDV
+1 MPMHKVARFADV
-13 REDRGLEVK
+13 RDDRGLEVS
-22 INETTLLL
+22 INDTSIVL
-30 LRAGDQIRAFQGKCP
+30 LRAGGQVRAFQGKCP

-65 HKAAFRAEDGALC
+65 HKAGFRAEDGALC
-78 EPPALDSLE
+78 EPPALDSLL
-87 RYHVEVRDGD
+87 RYHVEVRDED
-97 IWVDDQPLPAE
+97 VWVDDQPLPAE

-143 IQLIDRETDA
+143 IQLVDREAEA

-162 YVLAGDMTVDETP
+162 YVLAGDMAVDETP
-175 ALRDETYFTQQ
+175 PLRDESYFTRQ
-186 RIDRIHGEV
+186 RIERVRGEV
-195 VGLDSTSRQIRL
+195 TRLDPNARKIRL
-207 ADGRTLDYDAA
+207 ADGQDLGYDAL
-218 LIATGATPRTPD
+218 LIATGAVPRMPD

-242 RSMEHTRHIL
+242 RSIAHTRRIL
-252 DCARPGQRAVIIGD
+252 GSARPGQRVVIIGD
-266 SFIAMEVASSLRKRE
+266 SFIAMEAASALRKRE

-296 QLGDSVGQAILA
+296 QLGESVGQAILA
-308 RHRANGVVYHTDG
+308 RHRANGVVYHCEG
-321 EAARIEGAGKV
+321 EAARIEGTGKV

-358 EPFADLPREED
+358 EPFADLPREPD
-369 QSITVDAGMRVADGV
+369 QSLTTDAGMRVTEGV

-390 ATFPLSGQPRR
+390 ATFPLNGQPRR

-412 RIAAANMLGGEEHY
+412 RIAAANMLGGDEHY

-455 KGTPEHPPFIGLL
+455 KGTPEHPPFIALL
-468 GKDGLVAAAV
+468 GNDGLVAAAV

-493 KQPLPVDEAWR
+493 KQPLPMDQAWR
-504 LIRDFSSA
+504 LVRDFSSF

>member
-1 MPLHKVARFTDV
+1 MHQVARLADV
-13 REDRGLEVK
+13 REDRGLEVPL
-22 INETTLLL
+22 NESSILL
-30 LRAGDQIRAFQGKCP
+30 LRAGGQVRAFQGKCP

-87 RYHVEVRDGD
+87 RYHVEVRGEEV
-97 IWVDDQPLPAE
+97 WVDDQPLPAE
-108 KIPPADDPRTFVI
+108 KIPPADDPRSFVI
-121 IGAGAAG
+121 IGSGAAG
-128 TACAAALRDKGFGGR
+128 TACAAALREKGFGGR
-143 IQLIDRETDA
+143 ILMIDREPEA

-162 YVLAGDMTVDETP
+162 YVLAGDMAADKTP
-175 ALRDETYFTQQ
+175 PLRDETYFTQQ
-186 RIDRIHGEV
+186 RIERRHGEV
-195 VGLDSTSRQIRL
+195 TELDVDARQIRL
-207 ADGRTLDYDAA
+207 ASGETLSYDAV
-218 LIATGATPRTPD
+218 LLATGGVPRTPGFAGLD
-230 LPGIDL
+230 LPN
-236 PQVFVL
+236 VFTL
-242 RSMEHTRHIL
+242 RSLADSRRIL
-252 DCARPGQRAVIIGD
+252 DRTQPGQRAVIIGD

-281 LSVTVLARHPVPFAA
+281 LSVTVLARHPVPFAK
-296 QLGDSVGQAILA
+296 QFGDSIGKAILA
-308 RHRANGVVYHTDG
+308 RHQANGVVYHSDG
-321 EAARIEGAGKV
+321 EAARIEGEDKA

-358 EPFADLPREED
+358 EPFANLPRGKDE
-369 QSITVDAGMRVADGV
+369 SLIVDDGMRVTDGV

-390 ATFPLSGQPRR
+390 ATFPLNGQPRR

-412 RIAAANMLGGEEHY
+412 RIAATNMLGGEEHY

-445 HAEQWDEVQF
+445 HAEEWDEVQF
-455 KGTPEHPPFIGLL
+455 KGTPEHPPFIALL
-468 GKDGLVAAAV
+468 GKNNLVAAAV

-504 LIRDFSSA
+504 LVRDFSM

>member
-1 MPLHKVARFTDV
+1 MSLHQVARFADV

-22 INETTLLL
+22 IDDTSILL
-30 LRAGDQIRAFQGKCP
+30 LRSGDQVRAFQGKCP

-78 EPPALDSLE
+78 EPPALDSLA

-97 IWVDDQPLPAE
+97 VWVDDQPLPTD
-108 KIPPADDPRTFVI
+108 KVPPADDARTFVI

-128 TACAAALRDKGFGGR
+128 TACAAALREKGFGGR
-143 IQLIDRETDA
+143 ILMIDREAEA

-162 YVLAGDMTVDETP
+162 YVLAGDMAVNETSP
-175 ALRDETYFTQQ
+175 LRDETYFTQQ
-186 RIDRIHGEV
+186 RIERLHGEV
-195 VGLDSTSRQIRL
+195 THLAPDTRHIQL
-207 ADGRTLDYDAA
+207 ADGRSLDYDAA
-218 LIATGATPRTPD
+218 LIATGGVPKMPA

-242 RSMEHTRHIL
+242 RSIAHARQIL
-252 DCARPGQRAVIIGD
+252 DTVRPGQQAVIIGD

-281 LSVTVLARHPVPFAA
+281 LNVTVLARHPVPFAA
-296 QLGDSVGQAILA
+296 QLSESVGQAILA
-308 RHRANGVVYHTDG
+308 RHRANGVVYRTDS
-321 EAARIEGAGKV
+321 EAAQIEGAGKV
-332 EAVVLDNGQRFAA
+332 EAVVLDNGQRVAA
-345 DLVIVGIGVRPAT
+345 DLVIIGVGVRPAT
-358 EPFADLPREED
+358 EPFAGLPREQD
-369 QSITVDAGMRVADGV
+369 QSLSVDAGMRVTDGL

-390 ATFPLSGQPRR
+390 ATFPLNGQPQR

-412 RIAAANMLGGEEHY
+412 RIAAANMLGGDEHY

-445 HAEQWDEVQF
+445 HAEHWDEVEF
-455 KGTPEHPPFIGLL
+455 KGTPEHPPFIALL

-504 LIRDFSSA
+504 LIRDFSS